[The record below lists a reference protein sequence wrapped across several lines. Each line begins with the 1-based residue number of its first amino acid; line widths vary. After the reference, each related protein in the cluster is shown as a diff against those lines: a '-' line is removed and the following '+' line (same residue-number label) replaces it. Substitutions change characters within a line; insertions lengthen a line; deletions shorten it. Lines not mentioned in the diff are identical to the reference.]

1 MKIYEYE
8 MEYEN
13 GLLGH
18 GNKRSL
24 QFEENGSSFLFGTC
38 ETTLWELRVALGFP
52 EDINTPGQVQQR
64 AITVTMGLE

>member
-1 MKIYEYE
+1 MEDRVKVCRTIRIKYKVEASNRDIELERNMKIYEYE

-38 ETTLWELRVALGFP
+38 ETTL
-52 EDINTPGQVQQR
+52 
-64 AITVTMGLE
+64 

>member
-13 GLLGH
+13 VLLGH
-18 GNKRSL
+18 RNKRSL
-24 QFEENGSSFLFGTC
+24 QFQEHGSSFLFGIC
-38 ETTLWELRVALGFP
+38 KTTLWELRVALGFP

-64 AITVTMGLE
+64 PTTMTMGLE